1 MPRPRTASD
10 ESILRALG
18 EVIGREGPHAVTLAR
33 VAAEAGLAP
42 ATIVQRFGSRHG
54 LLLAFARHGVAV
66 AADPFQRARTAHPS
80 PLAALRAALTDQV
93 SEIRSPDRL
102 ANHLGLLHMDL
113 ADPELRALASQ
124 HAARVRQEL
133 TELLGAAQA
142 HGELVGDAPLE
153 SLGRSVQVAY
163 NGSLITWALTGA
175 GPLVEDLMHDIDTV
189 LLPYLTPTPRE
200 NGDHDF

>member
-1 MPRPRTASD
+1 MPRPRSASD

-54 LLLAFARHGVAV
+54 LLLAFAQHGVAV
-66 AADPFQRARTAHPS
+66 AEAPFQRARETYPS
-80 PLAALRAALTDQV
+80 PLAALRAALADQV
-93 SEIRSPDRL
+93 SGVRSPERL

-124 HAARVRQEL
+124 HATRVRQEL
-133 TELLGAAQA
+133 TTLLDAARTQ
-142 HGELVGDAPLE
+142 GELASDAPVEVLA
-153 SLGRSVQVAY
+153 RSVQVAY
-163 NGSLITWALTGA
+163 NGSLITWALTGT
-175 GPLVEDLMHDIDTV
+175 GPLVTDLERDVDTV
-189 LLPYLTPTPRE
+189 LHPYLTPAPRE
-200 NGDHDF
+200 NGDHGS